1 MQPFRI
7 VLVTKRFP
15 LGEYFQRRLAEAGFL
30 VGTVF
35 EHPSRLATLRRIA
48 KRQGWVR
55 AADVLAFELYERIFR
70 GAQFRS
76 VVATTLGAQ
85 AHLPALPEYDVAS
98 ANAPEAREFIAS
110 LHPHVIVVHATGL
123 LKPDTFQL
131 APFAVNLH
139 CGILPEYRGH
149 DALFWALAKGD
160 ENHLGST
167 IHVIDS
173 GADTG
178 AVLSHC
184 LVRREPGD
192 TDITIW
198 IRAFVAGVD
207 GLLAILGGPFPE
219 EKRPASKRY
228 EHWQHRGLSDHLK
241 YLRAS
246 RRWMVPFPKSGH
258 A

>member
-1 MQPFRI
+1 MKLPRVI
-7 VLVTKRFP
+7 LVTKRFP
-15 LGEYFQRRLAEAGFL
+15 LGEYLQRRLAESGFL

-35 EHPSRLATLRRIA
+35 EHRSRLTTLRRIA

-55 AADVLAFELYERIFR
+55 AADVLAFGIYERIFR

-76 VVATTLGAQ
+76 AVAATLGARG
-85 AHLPALPEYDVAS
+85 HLPALPECDAAS
-98 ANAPEAREFIAS
+98 ANAPAAREFIAS
-110 LHPHVIVVHATGL
+110 LRPEVIVVHATGL
-123 LKPDTFQL
+123 LKPNTFQL
-131 APFAVNLH
+131 APFALNLH

-149 DALFWALAKGD
+149 DTLFWALAKGD
-160 ENHLGST
+160 EDHLGST
-167 IHVIDS
+167 IHVIDK

-178 AVLSHC
+178 AVLRHC

-192 TDITIW
+192 TEITIW
-198 IRAFVAGVD
+198 LRAFVAGVD

-219 EKRPASKRY
+219 RKTPADKRH

-246 RRWMVPFPKSGH
+246 RGR
-258 A
+258 

>member
-1 MQPFRI
+1 LI
-7 VLVTKRFP
+7 TKRFP
-15 LGEYFQRRLAEAGFL
+15 LGEYLQRHLSEAGFL

-35 EHPSRLATLRRIA
+35 EHRSRLETLRRIS

-55 AADVLAFELYERIFR
+55 AADVLAFGLYERIFR

-76 VVATTLGAQ
+76 AVATVLGVQ
-85 AHLPALPEYDVAS
+85 RSHLPALPESDVAS
-98 ANAPEAREFIAS
+98 ANTPEARKFIAS
-110 LHPHVIVVHATGL
+110 LRPEVIVVHATGL

-131 APFAVNLH
+131 APLAVNLH

-149 DALFWALAKGD
+149 DTLFWALAKGD
-160 ENHLGST
+160 EDHLGST
-167 IHVIDS
+167 IHMIDS

-178 AVLSHC
+178 AVLRHC

-192 TDITIW
+192 TDISIW

-219 EKRPASKRY
+219 GRSPAGKRY
-228 EHWQHRGLSDHLK
+228 EHWQHRGLFDHLK
-241 YLRAS
+241 YLTVS
-246 RRWMVPFPKSGH
+246 RRR
-258 A
+258 

>member
-1 MQPFRI
+1 MKPPRV
-7 VLVTKRFP
+7 VLITKRFP
-15 LGEYFQRRLAEAGFL
+15 LGEYLQRRLAEAGFL

-35 EHPSRLATLRRIA
+35 EHRSRVATLRRIA

-55 AADVLAFELYERIFR
+55 AADVLAFGVYERVFR

-76 VVATTLGAQ
+76 AVATTLGARG
-85 AHLPALPEYDVAS
+85 HLPALPECDVAS
-98 ANAPEAREFIAS
+98 ANTPAAREFIRS
-110 LHPHVIVVHATGL
+110 LRADVMVVHATGL

-131 APFAVNLH
+131 APLAVNLH

-149 DALFWALAKGD
+149 DTLFWALAKGD
-160 ENHLGST
+160 GDHLGST

-178 AVLSHC
+178 AVLRHC
-184 LVRREPGD
+184 QVRREPGD

-207 GLLAILGGPFPE
+207 GLVTILSGPFPE
-219 EKRPASKRY
+219 GEIPSGKRY
-228 EHWQHRGLSDHLK
+228 EHWQHRGLLDHLK
-241 YLRAS
+241 YLRVS
-246 RRWMVPFPKSGH
+246 RRR
-258 A
+258 

>member
-1 MQPFRI
+1 MKPPRA

-15 LGEYFQRRLAEAGFL
+15 LGEYLQRRLAEAGFL
-30 VGTVF
+30 VGTAF
-35 EHPSRLATLRRIA
+35 EHRSRLETLRRIA

-55 AADVLAFELYERIFR
+55 AADVLAFALYERIFR

-76 VVATTLGAQ
+76 AVATILGGQ
-85 AHLPALPEYDVAS
+85 RDHLPALPECDVTT
-98 ANAPEAREFIAS
+98 ANTPEAREFIAS
-110 LHPHVIVVHATGL
+110 LRPDVIVVHATGL

-131 APFAVNLH
+131 APLAVNLH

-149 DALFWALAKGD
+149 DTLFWALAKGD
-160 ENHLGST
+160 EDHLGST

-178 AVLSHC
+178 AVLRRC

-192 TDITIW
+192 TDISIW

-207 GLLAILGGPFPE
+207 GLVAILRGPFPDA
-219 EKRPASKRY
+219 KTPAGKRY
-228 EHWQHRGLSDHLK
+228 EHWQHRGLFDHLK

-246 RRWMVPFPKSGH
+246 RRR
-258 A
+258 

>member
-1 MQPFRI
+1 MTPPRVI
-7 VLVTKRFP
+7 LITKRFP
-15 LGEYFQRRLAEAGFL
+15 LGEYLQHRLAEAGSL

-35 EHPSRLATLRRIA
+35 EHRSRLATLRRIA

-55 AADVLAFELYERIFR
+55 AADVLAFGVYERIFR

-76 VVATTLGAQ
+76 AVATMLAARG
-85 AHLPALPEYDVAS
+85 HLPALPECDAGS
-98 ANAPEAREFIAS
+98 ANTPEARAFIAS
-110 LHPHVIVVHATGL
+110 LRPDVIVVHATGL

-131 APFAVNLH
+131 APLAVNLH

-149 DALFWALAKGD
+149 DTLFWALAKGD
-160 ENHLGST
+160 EDHLGST
-167 IHVIDS
+167 IHLIDS

-178 AVLSHC
+178 AVLRHC

-198 IRAFVAGVD
+198 IRAFVAGAD

-219 EKRPASKRY
+219 RRSPSGKPY

-241 YLRAS
+241 YLRRS
-246 RRWMVPFPKSGH
+246 RRR
-258 A
+258 

>member
-1 MQPFRI
+1 MNPPRV

-15 LGEYFQRRLAEAGFL
+15 LGEYLQRRLAEAGFL

-35 EHPSRLATLRRIA
+35 EHRSRLATLRRIA

-55 AADVLAFELYERIFR
+55 AADVLAFGAYDRIFR

-76 VVATTLGAQ
+76 AVAAKLGVRG
-85 AHLPALPEYDVAS
+85 HLPALPEYDAAS
-98 ANAPEAREFIAS
+98 ANAPEAREFIGS
-110 LHPHVIVVHATGL
+110 LRPEVIVVHATGL
-123 LKPDTFQL
+123 LQPDTFQL
-131 APFAVNLH
+131 APLAVNLH

-149 DALFWALAKGD
+149 DTLFWALANAD
-160 ENHLGST
+160 DDHLGST

-178 AVLSHC
+178 AVLRHC

-192 TDITIW
+192 TDVTIW

-207 GLLAILGGPFPE
+207 GLLDVLDGPFPE
-219 EKRPASKRY
+219 GRRPADKRY
-228 EHWQHRGLSDHLK
+228 EPWQHRGLFDHLR
-241 YLRAS
+241 YLRVS
-246 RRWMVPFPKSGH
+246 RRRWSRPK
-258 A
+258 

>member
-1 MQPFRI
+1 M
-7 VLVTKRFP
+7 VTKRFP
-15 LGEYFQRRLAEAGFL
+15 LGEYLQRRLAEAGFL

-35 EHPSRLATLRRIA
+35 EHRSRLETLRRIA

-55 AADVLAFELYERIFR
+55 AADVLAFGVYERIFR

-76 VVATTLGAQ
+76 TVATRLGGRVV
-85 AHLPALPEYDVAS
+85 LPALPECDVAT
-98 ANAPEAREFIAS
+98 ANAPEAREFIGS
-110 LHPHVIVVHATGL
+110 LHPEIIVVHATGL

-131 APFAVNLH
+131 APLAVNLH

-149 DALFWALAKGD
+149 DTLFWALAKGD
-160 ENHLGST
+160 EDHLGST
-167 IHVIDS
+167 IHVIDT

-178 AVLSHC
+178 AVLRHC

-219 EKRPASKRY
+219 GRSPSGKRY
-228 EHWQHRGLSDHLK
+228 EHWQHRGLFDHLK
-241 YLRAS
+241 YLRGS
-246 RRWMVPFPKSGH
+246 RRR
-258 A
+258 